1 MKKITALILLAG
13 IISVAQARTPCA
25 NEVCEEFYKAARVT
39 HFRIFMESTIVG
51 EKAFQ
56 AEVSQGVQSAGGV
69 YVDGLKAAVKE
80 AKGEVSPKYQAALK
94 SATSNKEVT
103 TALKDLYSKWLSGI
117 TFYQNGYTE
126 KPANKDR
133 QYNVDK
139 KSIDDA
145 WVRVQT
151 EAGL

>member
-1 MKKITALILLAG
+1 MKKIAAWIFLATVSSFAHAKG
-13 IISVAQARTPCA
+13 PCA
-25 NEVCEEFYKAARVT
+25 NEVCEDFYKAARVT

-56 AEVSQGVQSAGGV
+56 AEALEGVQGAAAV
-69 YVDGLKAAVKE
+69 YVDGLKAAAKE
-80 AKGEVSPKYQAALK
+80 AKGQVSPKYQAALK

-103 TALKDLYSKWLSGI
+103 AALKDLYTKWLSGI

-139 KSIDDA
+139 KAIDDA

-151 EAGL
+151 EAGI